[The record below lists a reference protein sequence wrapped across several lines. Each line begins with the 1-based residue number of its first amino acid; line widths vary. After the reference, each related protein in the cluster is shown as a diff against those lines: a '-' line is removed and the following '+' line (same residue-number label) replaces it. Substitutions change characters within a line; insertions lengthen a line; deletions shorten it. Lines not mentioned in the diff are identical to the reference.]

1 MKFFFDNCISY
12 RFADMLKALDVD
24 AVALRH
30 EMPEDTKDP
39 ELLTSLKNRKIV
51 FISND
56 KAQLTRETEA
66 SLLKE
71 SKVTSI
77 YFEPFWSKMDFWQQ
91 ATWLVKN
98 WRNIEQFSNTV
109 TFGTC
114 GRMKQGGRIDPFK
127 L

>member
-1 MKFFFDNCISY
+1 
-12 RFADMLKALDVD
+12 MLKALGVD

-39 ELLTSLKNRKIV
+39 ELLTKLKNRKIV
-51 FISND
+51 FISSD
-56 KAQLTRETEA
+56 KHQLTRETEA
-66 SLLKE
+66 QLLKD

-77 YFEPFWSKMDFWQQ
+77 YFEPFWSKMNFWQQ
-91 ATWLVKN
+91 ATWLIKN
-98 WRNIEQFSNTV
+98 WPKIEQFSDSV

-114 GRMKQGGRIDPFK
+114 GRMKQGGRIDPSN